1 MDFISRDSVETQ
13 ELAMRFLRV
22 FEESFKL
29 LGRHKPPP
37 GHELFK
43 DLKFNQ
49 MRAMQLLYNE
59 PGMPQKELAEKL
71 EVTAAAISTS
81 INQLE
86 RMQLVER
93 RRDTVD
99 ARSWRL
105 YLSEKGSQL
114 IDQSRTARCSAV
126 ATLLEGLPLEEQRM
140 VVEALERALNVKR
153 DNPNI
158 RTSE

>member
-1 MDFISRDSVETQ
+1 MDLDSHNSVETQ

-93 RRDTVD
+93 RRDKVD
-99 ARSWRL
+99 ARLWRL
-105 YLSEKGSQL
+105 YLSEKGGQL
-114 IDQSRTARCSAV
+114 IDQSRTARCNAV

-140 VVEALERALNVKR
+140 IVEAMERALNMKR
-153 DNPNI
+153 DNSSI
-158 RTSE
+158 RT